1 MLSALVI
8 HNNTGHAW
16 IWLQW
21 LSIYHL
27 IILIYIRK
35 SPPPPQPYDHHDHHH
50 AHGDEDAGDVK
61 MIAVV
66 IQFLPVIAPASS
78 LGPDNHYPS
87 SELADLGDDED
98 DDGGGD
104 DGDNDGGGD
113 DSDCGGVDI
122 GGDGEIL
129 WHIGGMWW
137 KIAIGII
144 QIKELLNAW
153 TNFFFYDIDH
163 DNGGD

>member
-1 MLSALVI
+1 MDKFDVGDDTICTGDTQQYWSCINMIAMAFNLSP
-8 HNNTGHAW
+8 
-16 IWLQW
+16 
-21 LSIYHL
+21 HL
-27 IILIYIRK
+27 DKKI
-35 SPPPPQPYDHHDHHH
+35 PPSPQPHDHHDHHDH
-50 AHGDEDAGDVK
+50 EDEDAGDVK

-78 LGPDNHYPS
+78 LGLDNHSPS
-87 SELADLGDDED
+87 SEVADLGDDED

-129 WHIGGMWW
+129 
-137 KIAIGII
+137 
-144 QIKELLNAW
+144 
-153 TNFFFYDIDH
+153 
-163 DNGGD
+163 